1 MHARMIQGSFLAPV
15 CVAAQCRLPLPVPAV
30 SLAPVA
36 VIRTGQNEVTLLH
49 DAAQHGEHEK
59 TAKPPVKAAAQ
70 RLAYRPLRQRP
81 ESHHGITVVRRDLP
95 DGPLNRETDSQL
107 SRFDHAQESDDA
119 RNPSVQRELHA
130 VR

>member
-30 SLAPVA
+30 SFAPVA

-59 TAKPPVKAAAQ
+59 TAKPPVKGGCAAV
-70 RLAYRPLRQRP
+70 
-81 ESHHGITVVRRDLP
+81 SLP
-95 DGPLNRETDSQL
+95 P
-107 SRFDHAQESDDA
+107 A
-119 RNPSVQRELHA
+119 
-130 VR
+130 